1 MLWAWEKFYSS
12 VVDKWL
18 KCLSTFFVFLQCSCC
33 KTQPVTPKEDE
44 LTELIVAFLTNRRD
58 QQRQKGEG
66 EKKKKD
72 QTKSNKDKKKK
83 KKRPKSFLWAKFW
96 MRGGEKKRNLQGHTT
111 EVASSKSFYPRCP
124 WEEPQ
129 RNSCNGKPW
138 LLMKGFC
145 LEAGRRTTWSRRK
158 SIVFPLKGKKPRRS
172 CTMVC
177 GTYQNIWQTSALWK
191 KKNPPSS
198 LSLFFFLR
206 RGFVFPPTADP
217 SHSHQA
223 PWLARVI
230 VWAPRVQSEP
240 FRSRSVCADT
250 M

>member
-1 MLWAWEKFYSS
+1 MF
-12 VVDKWL
+12 
-18 KCLSTFFVFLQCSCC
+18 FLQCSSC

-44 LTELIVAFLTNRRD
+44 LTELIIASVNHRD
-58 QQRQKGEG
+58 QQRQKGKG
-66 EKKKKD
+66 KKKD
-72 QTKSNKDKKKK
+72 QTVQQRK

-96 MRGGEKKRNLQGHTT
+96 MRGGKKKRNLQGHTT

-129 RNSCNGKPW
+129 RNSCNGKSW

-191 KKNPPSS
+191 NLRP
-198 LSLFFFLR
+198 LFFFLR